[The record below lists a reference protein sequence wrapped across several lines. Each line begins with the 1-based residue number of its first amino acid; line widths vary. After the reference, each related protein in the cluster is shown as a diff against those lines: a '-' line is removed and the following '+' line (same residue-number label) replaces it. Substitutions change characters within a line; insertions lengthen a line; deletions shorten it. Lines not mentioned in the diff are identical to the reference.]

1 MKTTKKEQRAQ
12 ELTAHYERLGK
23 LFEQQGGKTATGK
36 TLTGKKLSLE
46 LFKLEQQAHKAAED
60 YCNGVIQLEVWD
72 RITTSIETQVFILMP
87 SLKGFFIN
95 GDPRGYAL
103 KIKTETMLKENYP
116 LTRDWGGY
124 GILSPEI
131 N

>member
-46 LFKLEQQAHKAAED
+46 LFKLEQQ
-60 YCNGVIQLEVWD
+60 VI
-72 RITTSIETQVFILMP
+72 F
-87 SLKGFFIN
+87 
-95 GDPRGYAL
+95 
-103 KIKTETMLKENYP
+103 
-116 LTRDWGGY
+116 
-124 GILSPEI
+124 
-131 N
+131 